1 MFPHGHCF
9 LPSVISVSA
18 LWSLSG
24 FSMSSIWKT
33 QIWKATFWWSLKAFP
48 GLHTGS
54 LIPHGHA
61 NWLSSC
67 LPLPLLK
74 YLSLNLLWV
83 SLHDPFP
90 LSFSCLS
97 HLSPCSSWGLCNP
110 RLPAKVQQG
119 RGGDHLRGRRSFY
132 EEALLKGGL
141 GLLSLFC
148 HLPSLLG
155 LLTLSLCLSCIS
167 WTHRASRPP
176 RKTKPVRGKEWSG
189 LWRVNA
195 RSLDGWRG
203 LLVTLL
209 KSRGRVPPCHL
220 LCFHMIFLHSS
231 G

>member
-1 MFPHGHCF
+1 MAMRTGCPLAF
-9 LPSVISVSA
+9 LF
-18 LWSLSG
+18 L
-24 FSMSSIWKT
+24 
-33 QIWKATFWWSLKAFP
+33 FW
-48 GLHTGS
+48 
-54 LIPHGHA
+54 
-61 NWLSSC
+61 N
-67 LPLPLLK
+67 
-74 YLSLNLLWV
+74 LSLFKLTMRV

-148 HLPSLLG
+148 HLPSFLG

-189 LWRVNA
+189 LRRVNA

-220 LCFHMIFLHSS
+220 LSPFTWSFFTAVDRKKKRGKKFQNNLESPCKFLCFHLAAWIQDSNRFSEGANNWELSEKQ
-231 G
+231 